1 MKLRVTR
8 DDVLRSKSLPSEWY
22 EVEITDVE
30 EKMSKAGDSM
40 NTIIEFTIIAP
51 AAYAGAKLF
60 RLFSEK
66 APGFA
71 IPFLEA
77 LGVSVGEEGGEFDL
91 QATKGRKLK
100 VFNKPQMYEGQIRN
114 NVEGFAAL

>member
-1 MKLRVTR
+1 MIL
-8 DDVLRSKSLPSEWY
+8 
-22 EVEITDVE
+22 
-30 EKMSKAGDSM
+30 
-40 NTIIEFTIIAP
+40 EFTIVS
-51 AAYAGAKLF
+51 GEFQGGKLF

-77 LGVSVGEEGGEFDL
+77 IGVAVDETGGDFDL
-91 QATKGRKLK
+91 SATKGRKLK
-100 VFNKPQMYEGQIRN
+100 VYNKPQTYQGNLRN

>member
-8 DDVLRSKSLPSEWY
+8 DDVLKSKTLPADWY
-22 EVEITDVE
+22 EVEITGYE
-30 EKMSKAGDSM
+30 EKASKAGDSTNM
-40 NTIIEFTIIAP
+40 IIEFTILSGE
-51 AAYAGAKLF
+51 YAGAKLF

-71 IPFLEA
+71 IPFIEA
-77 LGVSVGEEGGEFDL
+77 LGVAVDADGGDFDL
-91 QATKGRKLK
+91 AATKGKKLK
-100 VFNKPQMYEGQIRN
+100 VFNKPNMYEGTLRN